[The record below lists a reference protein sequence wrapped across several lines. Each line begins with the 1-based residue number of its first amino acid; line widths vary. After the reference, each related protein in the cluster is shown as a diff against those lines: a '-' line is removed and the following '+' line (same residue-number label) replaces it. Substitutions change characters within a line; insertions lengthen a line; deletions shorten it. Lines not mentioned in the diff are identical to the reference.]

1 MLPLAIHGGTL
12 LSKGPALDGLFDTL
26 SKKCKLE
33 DLGNYIL
40 SDDKLSNYIIEQKQR
55 KERFAF
61 EKPKANSLK
70 SIACYYSAG
79 VMGKRKYQA
88 VRLTSAMNYDKGK
101 LRTAIHFMSKCPIP
115 KLLPCNKLAS
125 MIKEIEEEF
134 SSYVEE
140 GEKISGCYRDL
151 REYLPRLAQI
161 YLSASA
167 RSKLKWFG
175 KAEGSFQLAWGGDGC
190 PFGKNESACSFL
202 VSFVN
207 SGKRVVSSSDNFL
220 VFGANCQETSMVFK
234 KYVLATCKQMA
245 DLQGKVFEINGLFV
259 TFSFEDPNDMK
270 MLAMLGGEL
279 SNSAT
284 YFSTFGNATLKNCH
298 DVKGTF
304 GSKLSCTWKA
314 GSYQDRINT
323 AVAVEKFKLTLEK
336 KTVSS
341 KNQAFQGDRAHCKK
355 RRVAKNSHHWLES

>member
-1 MLPLAIHGGTL
+1 MLR
-12 LSKGPALDGLFDTL
+12 KRPALDGLFDTL
-26 SKKCKLE
+26 SKKFKLE

-55 KERFAF
+55 KERLAF
-61 EKPKANSLK
+61 EKSKANTLR

-88 VRLTSAMNYDKGK
+88 VRLASAMNYDQGK
-101 LRTAIHFMSKCPIP
+101 RTAIQFMPKCPIP
-115 KLLPCNKLAS
+115 KPLPYNKLAS
-125 MIKEIEEEF
+125 KIKEIDIWRVYFVEEEF

-151 REYLPRLAQI
+151 REYLPRLAQF
-161 YLSASA
+161 YLSVST

-190 PFGKNESACSFL
+190 PCGKHESACSFL
-202 VSFVN
+202 VSFLN
-207 SGKRVVSSSDNFL
+207 SGKRVVSSRDNFL
-220 VFGANCQETSMVFK
+220 VFGANCQETSMVVK

-245 DLQGKVFEINGLFV
+245 DLQGKVFEINGLSV
-259 TFSFEDPNDMK
+259 TFSFEELPNDMK

-284 YFSTFGNATLKNCH
+284 YFYTFGNATLENCR

-304 GSKLSCTWKA
+304 GSKPSCTWKA
-314 GSYQDRINT
+314 WSYRQN
-323 AVAVEKFKLTLEK
+323 
-336 KTVSS
+336 
-341 KNQAFQGDRAHCKK
+341 
-355 RRVAKNSHHWLES
+355 